1 MDRMGHSTTR
11 AALVYLHPREGRH
24 RAIASALSDLVRTTR
39 PGPPARPDE
48 DGSAGV
54 LVPA

>member
-1 MDRMGHSTTR
+1 MDGMGHSTTR
-11 AALVYLHPREGRH
+11 AALVYLHSREERH

-39 PGPPARPDE
+39 ADSTDRPDE
-48 DGSAGV
+48 HGSADV

>member
-11 AALVYLHPREGRH
+11 AALVYLHSREERH

-39 PGPPARPDE
+39 PDSTVRPDE

-54 LVPA
+54 PVPA